1 MITVTQDF
9 VEQALQARYDDVVDT
24 WGDTASKSLWVP
36 FLEYLLDAQ
45 ELTGTPSEITD
56 NFLVNGDFTTRLET
70 QTQYQWDSYCA
81 TKAIVY
87 NSEYALINK
96 VNT

>member
-45 ELTGTPSEITD
+45 ELTGTVQKLSIT
-56 NFLVNGDFTTRLET
+56 F
-70 QTQYQWDSYCA
+70 
-81 TKAIVY
+81 
-87 NSEYALINK
+87 
-96 VNT
+96 

>member
-24 WGDTASKSLWVP
+24 WGDTASKSLWP
-36 FLEYLLDAQ
+36 LFLDLLLEAV
-45 ELTGTPSEITD
+45 ELTGTVHEIVD